1 MRWFIDEYLE
11 PPERE
16 WLTPNFEG
24 IKNKVFEYHKNG
36 MSVNEIVKQLQEDLY
51 IFRDEEETKWET
63 EVVNNILE
71 GKQVRNRHTGVTFNN

>member
-1 MRWFIDEYLE
+1 MRRYIDEYLE

-36 MSVNEIVKQLQEDLY
+36 MSVDEIVKQLQEDIY
-51 IFRDEEETKWET
+51 IFTDEEETKWET
-63 EVVNNILE
+63 EVVNRILE
-71 GKQVRNRHTGVTFNN
+71 GKPITNRFIGVTFNN